1 MKKTGILLFF
11 ISFTLLLAGC
21 AAKSKHREEIHIGI
35 LPAESALQ
43 SGNLQATIGDVMT
56 TVTFVDHG
64 LSYVITSDI
73 MEEFAAQEGFS
84 YEIVEIASFSARAE
98 ALLQDAI
105 DGVVYTEPTAGMLVA
120 GGAHMLGSSKEA
132 GIKGGTILFSE
143 EMVAS
148 YGEDIKNF
156 YIAYNKAIN
165 YMNQTDATEYATVL
179 TSYQFPDSIAPYL
192 TSQHGTFPYAS
203 TIDQSRFEDII
214 QWTLEKG
221 QISKSY
227 AYKDLTNLTFLP

>member
-1 MKKTGILLFF
+1 
-11 ISFTLLLAGC
+11 
-21 AAKSKHREEIHIGI
+21 
-35 LPAESALQ
+35 
-43 SGNLQATIGDVMT
+43 MT

-98 ALLQDAI
+98 ALLQDDI

-143 EMVAS
+143 EMVTS

-192 TSQHGTFPYAS
+192 TSQQGTFPYAS

-221 QISKSY
+221 QMSKSY
-227 AYKDLTNLTFLP
+227 SYKDLTSFTFLP